1 MRNFS
6 HTYEGF
12 ARPGP
17 RWSEPDPDQN
27 WSERGPVRSGPGPLR
42 EPAWRRWCPLHRAK
56 VDCGREVA
64 LRRAFSSIELVPTVA
79 SCLIRRLL
87 AARAPSESFSRV
99 ADAWLNFR
107 GAVPRALR
115 GITMATASVGGHQ
128 LGASAACC
136 FMPRTSLL
144 DMHVHSVVG
153 TAQEPGGSRAI
164 ALTVTILLHLD
175 NRRSFG
181 FGVSAR
187 RRPARRTRWP
197 SAGPRVRSS
206 YPGVTTHSLSI
217 SDPKVPSFSY
227 GPRWPCDTW
236 PDHFGPPCEAAAGA
250 DPTPLRTSPVSD
262 QF

>member
-1 MRNFS
+1 
-6 HTYEGF
+6 
-12 ARPGP
+12 
-17 RWSEPDPDQN
+17 
-27 WSERGPVRSGPGPLR
+27 
-42 EPAWRRWCPLHRAK
+42 
-56 VDCGREVA
+56 
-64 LRRAFSSIELVPTVA
+64 
-79 SCLIRRLL
+79 
-87 AARAPSESFSRV
+87 
-99 ADAWLNFR
+99 
-107 GAVPRALR
+107 
-115 GITMATASVGGHQ
+115 MATASVGGHQ

-144 DMHVHSVVG
+144 DMHVHSIVD

-206 YPGVTTHSLSI
+206 YPGVATHSLPI

-227 GPRWPCDTW
+227 GPRGHVTRGRTTS
-236 PDHFGPPCEAAAGA
+236 DHHVSRPSALIPPHSELAPVQTSSGPGRLRTRAKLLRTTSGETLVKVNDAGA
-250 DPTPLRTSPVSD
+250 GRRRPQRKLAGAEGISDRPNGLAPAQPHEFEQCRLAMRGCWPLEGLPFRHVSSPPS
-262 QF
+262 

>member
-1 MRNFS
+1 MGRDHFVS
-6 HTYEGF
+6 PPGAAG
-12 ARPGP
+12 ARYIGP
-17 RWSEPDPDQN
+17 KSIAD
-27 WSERGPVRSGPGPLR
+27 
-42 EPAWRRWCPLHRAK
+42 AK
-56 VDCGREVA
+56 LA

-87 AARAPSESFSRV
+87 AARAPSEPFSRV

-153 TAQEPGGSRAI
+153 TAQEPGGSCAI

-206 YPGVTTHSLSI
+206 YSGVTTHSVSI

-227 GPRWPCDTW
+227 GPRGHVTRGRTTS
-236 PDHFGPPCEAAAGA
+236 DHYVRRPSGA
-250 DPTPLRTSPVSD
+250 DPTPLRTSAGSD
-262 QF
+262 QFWSGATSDQS

>member
-1 MRNFS
+1 M
-6 HTYEGF
+6 
-12 ARPGP
+12 
-17 RWSEPDPDQN
+17 
-27 WSERGPVRSGPGPLR
+27 
-42 EPAWRRWCPLHRAK
+42 
-56 VDCGREVA
+56 
-64 LRRAFSSIELVPTVA
+64 A

-87 AARAPSESFSRV
+87 AARAPSEPFSRV

-144 DMHVHSVVG
+144 DMHVHSIVG

-181 FGVSAR
+181 FGLFGVSAR
-187 RRPARRTRWP
+187 RHAQVHGSLP
-197 SAGPRVRSS
+197 SG
-206 YPGVTTHSLSI
+206 TT
-217 SDPKVPSFSY
+217 
-227 GPRWPCDTW
+227 C
-236 PDHFGPPCEAAAGA
+236 
-250 DPTPLRTSPVSD
+250 PLRNGLQGGWVGSKNAVSNG
-262 QF
+262 Q